1 MRVLNV
7 LSCGVAALLCPWA
20 QAQSSVTVYGLLD
33 VFVEVG
39 RGNGTRVSLEGGGL
53 AGSRLGFKGSEDLG
67 GGSKAVFQMETGLA
81 PDTGTVTQGGRFWG
95 RQVYVGFERSGWGRL
110 TAGRQY
116 APQFL
121 ALDATDPMG
130 TGLGSGI
137 SSSIVSTPVRI
148 DNALVYTV
156 PDLGAF
162 KFTALLGLGE
172 IASSAT
178 TSSTAGN
185 VYNVDARYTAGPV
198 DVGVTWL
205 RRRPATTAGTSLS
218 QVLLSAAY
226 DFGPLKLMGGVQR
239 VSNLTQAAATEDD
252 RTEAYGGV
260 AVPMSAADTLTAS
273 YSMGRTRQV
282 AGSRAAQ
289 WSVGIDHVLSK
300 RTDLYAVLTTLQ
312 NGDTTALTPGGAVG
326 GGNFPVSAGR
336 RASALQ
342 FGMRHRF

>member
-7 LSCGVAALLCPWA
+7 LSCGVAALLSA
-20 QAQSSVTVYGLLD
+20 SALAQSGVTAYGVLD

-39 RGNGTRVSLEGGGL
+39 HGDRTKLSLEGGGL

-67 GGSKAVFQMETGLA
+67 GGSKAVFLLESGMA

-95 RQVYVGFERSGWGRL
+95 RQVYVGFENSGWGRL

-137 SSSIVSTPVRI
+137 SSSIVSTAVRI
-148 DNALVYTV
+148 DNALAYTA

-162 KFTALLGLGE
+162 KFMALLGLGE
-172 IASSAT
+172 SAT
-178 TSSTAGN
+178 GSSYGN
-185 VYNVDARYTAGPV
+185 VYNVDARYTSGAV

-205 RRRPATTAGTSLS
+205 RRTRTAAAGASLN
-218 QVLLSAAY
+218 QLLLSAAY

-260 AVPMSAADTLTAS
+260 AVPLSAADTLTAS
-273 YSMGRTRQV
+273 YSTGSTRRV
-282 AGSRAAQ
+282 AGTRASQ
-289 WSVGIDHVLSK
+289 WSVGIDHMLSK
-300 RTDLYAVLTTLQ
+300 RTDIYAVVTAIQ
-312 NGDTTALTPGGAVG
+312 NGDATAFTPGGAVG
-326 GGNFPVSAGR
+326 GGNFAVNPGQ